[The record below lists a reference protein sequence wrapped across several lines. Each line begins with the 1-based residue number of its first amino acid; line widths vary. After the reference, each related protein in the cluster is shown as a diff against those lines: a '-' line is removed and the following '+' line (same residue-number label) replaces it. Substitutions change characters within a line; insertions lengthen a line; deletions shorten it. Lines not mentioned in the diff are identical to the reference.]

1 MVMLFIYV
9 LYRFLFRQ
17 QMQKPGSQVPISI
30 HQKSN
35 DLHRVASWQATE
47 AQGWS
52 PVMCSEI
59 QRMCLSLVTTWRL
72 GAWVNNEEPVWERQL
87 MSYFEAEENETRE
100 EVLRPKP
107 SWRLQLRNLQQLR
120 SLSVSLSKYIWRNMH
135 LRVDRACDMGTQ
147 TVRRFLRFHH
157 KQTGCG
163 KAARIYNGNLVKGD
177 PSETCFLN
185 TCIPKLHETWASD
198 RPRKI
203 TTELKLVYLSD
214 NDTFLRVS
222 WDHAFRCLSA
232 TKDTFPSLHSSLES
246 MAGFCRPSEHA
257 SDNAMT
263 RNRSFHAPCLVVWNI
278 YFSIYWESY
287 SQLTFIFSY
296 FSERFKPPTSS

>member
-1 MVMLFIYV
+1 MKN
-9 LYRFLFRQ
+9 Q
-17 QMQKPGSQVPISI
+17 CGKGSWCHISKRKRTKQEKKSSGRSPPEGYSSGTYSSSGPCRSLWASTFGETCAWGWIEHATWADSTQISPIS
-30 HQKSN
+30 
-35 DLHRVASWQATE
+35 
-47 AQGWS
+47 
-52 PVMCSEI
+52 P
-59 QRMCLSLVTTWRL
+59 
-72 GAWVNNEEPVWERQL
+72 
-87 MSYFEAEENETRE
+87 
-100 EVLRPKP
+100 
-107 SWRLQLRNLQQLR
+107 
-120 SLSVSLSKYIWRNMH
+120 
-135 LRVDRACDMGTQ
+135 
-147 TVRRFLRFHH
+147 
-157 KQTGCG
+157 QTGCG
-163 KAARIYNGNLVKGD
+163 KAARIYKGNLVKRD

-246 MAGFCRPSEHA
+246 WAGFCRPSEHA
-257 SDNAMT
+257 SDTAMT